1 MAYSSYST
9 GAGGGSTSAGT
20 GSSATTTSSTAS
32 GWGNIIGSIIG
43 GGMSLFG
50 GNRANVA
57 SAKEAQKSRDF
68 QERMS
73 STAHQ
78 REVAD
83 LRAAG
88 LNPIL
93 SAMGGPGAST
103 PGGALAQQRDIG
115 TPAVNSAIAA
125 RRAGQEI
132 KNLAAQERLIKAQ
145 TSALG
150 VPAVIGDTARE
161 ANRSVRD
168 KAREVLNADFSA
180 MSDQIIRD
188 VSEVSNSASDSIRK
202 IAESLGIA
210 PKRAETRLMKAL
222 NAMDLPSHLK
232 TDEQKLKWATNPTN
246 AQKIKD
252 FLDRQ
257 RKLN

>member
-1 MAYSSYST
+1 MPGYGGTGTASS
-9 GAGGGSTSAGT
+9 AGGTSSGT
-20 GSSATTTSSTAS
+20 TTTSATSS

-43 GGMSLFG
+43 GAASLFG
-50 GNRANVA
+50 GSRANIA

-103 PGGALAQQRDIG
+103 PGGAMAQQRDIG
-115 TPAVNSAIAA
+115 TPAVTSALAA

-132 KNLAAQERLIKAQ
+132 KNLAAQEKLINAQ

-150 VPAVIGDTARE
+150 VPATIGD
-161 ANRSVRD
+161 VV
-168 KAREVLNADFSA
+168 REVVKDPAGRFRESKRSGMA
-180 MSDQIIRD
+180 GQVIKD
-188 VSEVSNSASDSIRK
+188 VGEVTNSAQDVVRR
-202 IAESLGIA
+202 IAESIGIA
-210 PKRAETRLMKAL
+210 PKRAETLLMRTL
-222 NAMDLPSHLK
+222 NAMDLPSHLT
-232 TDEQKLKWATNPTN
+232 TDQAKLKWAAQNPGKVK
-246 AQKIKD
+246 AYIERQKKY
-252 FLDRQ
+252 
-257 RKLN
+257 N